1 MLLDV
6 GTNTPHYG
14 LKLQAAFVP
23 VFFSVFDLE
32 GRICHKTV
40 QNDVFFPSMQGLW
53 KTAKLYN
60 MLKRLS
66 EKATHSR

>member
-14 LKLQAAFVP
+14 LKLQAAFIP
-23 VFFSVFDLE
+23 VFGFVFDLE

-40 QNDVFFPSMQGLW
+40 QNDCFFSFDARPLKDG
-53 KTAKLYN
+53 KTI
-60 MLKRLS
+60 
-66 EKATHSR
+66 